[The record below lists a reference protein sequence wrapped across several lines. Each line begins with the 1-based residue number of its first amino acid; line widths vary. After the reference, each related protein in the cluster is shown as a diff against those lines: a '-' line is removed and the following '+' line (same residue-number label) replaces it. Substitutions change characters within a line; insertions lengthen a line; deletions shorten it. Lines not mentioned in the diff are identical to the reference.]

1 MECVKFR
8 NETCYTSEIRWY
20 SANRRPNILGRLLFF
35 FGGIMEDKVYQIVNK
50 TIAKINELN
59 SAKEL
64 NDLKV
69 EVLGKSGELTLIL
82 RGLKDVSEDE
92 RPKVGKIVNDA
103 RVELEKA
110 ITEKLFKL
118 EQKELNEKL
127 MREKIDISI
136 DKKRPIGKV
145 HPLNAIKRKAI
156 DFFVCMGFI
165 VTDSPEIET
174 TYYNFDM
181 LNIPP
186 DHPAREPQDTFFVTD
201 NILLRTQ
208 TSAGQIRTMEKIK
221 PPIKM
226 ISPGRVFR
234 SDEADATHTPC
245 FHQME
250 GLVVDKGITMC
261 DLKGTLSSFAKHF
274 FASDTSIRFRPSH
287 FPFTEPSVEVDV
299 SCVHCGG
306 KGCNV
311 CKGTGWIEILG
322 AGMVNRKVLS
332 GCGIDPDIYT
342 GFAFGVGLDRITA
355 IIHGINDARVPFEGD
370 IRFLKQF

>member
-1 MECVKFR
+1 MEQKIIDLVNRTKERATCVK
-8 NETCYTSEIRWY
+8 
-20 SANRRPNILGRLLFF
+20 
-35 FGGIMEDKVYQIVNK
+35 
-50 TIAKINELN
+50 

-64 NDLKV
+64 ADLKV

-82 RGLKDVSEDE
+82 RGLKDLSADL
-92 RPKVGKIVNDA
+92 RPAMGKIVNEA
-103 RVELEKA
+103 REQLEKMFDEKFAELERKELD
-110 ITEKLFKL
+110 EKLN
-118 EQKELNEKL
+118 KE
-127 MREKIDISI
+127 RIDISI
-136 DKKRPIGKV
+136 DRVRPLGKI
-145 HPLNAIKRKAI
+145 HPMNVVKRKVI
-156 DFFVCMGFI
+156 DFFVSMGFV

-186 DHPAREPQDTFFVTD
+186 DHPARELQDTFFVTD
-201 NILLRTQ
+201 KILLRTQ
-208 TSAGQIRTMEKIK
+208 TSAGQIRTMEKVK

-245 FHQME
+245 FHQFE

-261 DLKGTLSSFAKHF
+261 DLKGILSSFAKNF
-274 FASDTSIRFRPSH
+274 FDENTTIRFRPSY

-311 CKGTGWIEILG
+311 CKGTGYIEILG
-322 AGMVNRKVLS
+322 AGMVNRKVLA
-332 GCGIDPDIYT
+332 GCGIDPDEYT
-342 GFAFGVGLDRITA
+342 GFAFGVGLDRVTA
-355 IIHGINDARVPFEGD
+355 LIHGINDARVPFEGD

>member
-1 MECVKFR
+1 MEQKIIELV
-8 NETCYTSEIRWY
+8 NETK
-20 SANRRPNILGRLLFF
+20 A
-35 FGGIMEDKVYQIVNK
+35 KVNA
-50 TIAKINELN
+50 IAC
-59 SAKEL
+59 AKDL
-64 NDLKV
+64 TDLKV
-69 EVLGKSGELTLIL
+69 EVLGKSGALTLIL
-82 RGLKDVSEDE
+82 RGLKDLSESD
-92 RPKVGKIVNDA
+92 RPKMGKIVNEA
-103 RVELEKA
+103 RVELEKV
-110 ITEKLFKL
+110 IGEKFVQL
-118 EQKELNEKL
+118 ERKELDEKL
-127 MREKIDISI
+127 MKEKIDISL
-136 DKKRPIGKV
+136 DKKTTLGKL
-145 HPLNAIKRKAI
+145 HPLNVMRRKAI
-156 DFFVCMGFI
+156 DFFVSMGFI

-186 DHPAREPQDTFFVTD
+186 DHPAREMQDTFFVTD
-201 NILLRTQ
+201 KILLRTQ

-245 FHQME
+245 FHQIE

-261 DLKGTLSSFAKHF
+261 DLKGILASFAKHF
-274 FASDTSIRFRPSH
+274 FSENSSVRFRPSH
-287 FPFTEPSVEVDV
+287 FPFTEPSVEVDA
-299 SCVHCGG
+299 SCPHCGG

-322 AGMVNRKVLS
+322 AGMVNRHVLS
-332 GCGIDPDIYT
+332 GCGIDPDVYT

-355 IIHGINDARVPFEGD
+355 ICHGINDARVPFEGD

>member
-1 MECVKFR
+1 MEQKIIELVK
-8 NETCYTSEIRWY
+8 NTK
-20 SANRRPNILGRLLFF
+20 A
-35 FGGIMEDKVYQIVNK
+35 KVNDIG
-50 TIAKINELN
+50 

-82 RGLKDVSEDE
+82 RGLKDLSADE
-92 RPKVGKIVNDA
+92 RPVMGKIVNDA
-103 RVELEKA
+103 RVELEA
-110 ITEKLFKL
+110 VIGEKFAQL

-127 MREKIDISI
+127 LKEKIDISI
-136 DKKRPIGKV
+136 DKKTPLGKL
-145 HPLNAIKRKAI
+145 HPLNIIKRRAI
-156 DFFVCMGFI
+156 DFFISMGFI
-165 VTDSPEIET
+165 VTESPEIET

-186 DHPAREPQDTFFVTD
+186 DHPARETQDTFFITD
-201 NILLRTQ
+201 KILLTTQ

-261 DLKGTLSSFAKHF
+261 DLKGILSSFAKHF
-274 FASDTSIRFRPSH
+274 FDANTTIRFRPSH

-322 AGMVNRKVLS
+322 AGMVNRRVLA
-332 GCGIDPDIYT
+332 GCGIDPDVYT

>member
-1 MECVKFR
+1 MKQ
-8 NETCYTSEIRWY
+8 
-20 SANRRPNILGRLLFF
+20 
-35 FGGIMEDKVYQIVNK
+35 KIVDLVESTK
-50 TIAKINELN
+50 AKIDKAI

-64 NDLKV
+64 TDLKV

-82 RGLKDVSEDE
+82 RGLKDLPEAD
-92 RPKVGKIVNDA
+92 RPIMGKVVNEA

-110 ITEKLFKL
+110 IGSKIGEL
-118 EQKELNEKL
+118 ERKELNEKL
-127 MREKIDISI
+127 MSERIDITI
-136 DKKRPIGKV
+136 DNKRELGKI

-156 DFFVCMGFI
+156 NFFVSMGFI

-181 LNIPP
+181 LNIPF
-186 DHPAREPQDTFFVTD
+186 DHPAREMQDTFFVTD
-201 NILLRTQ
+201 KIILRTQ
-208 TSAGQIRTMEKIK
+208 TSSGQVRTMEKVK

-245 FHQME
+245 FHQLE

-261 DLKGTLSSFAKHF
+261 DLKGMLASFAKHF
-274 FASDTSIRFRPSH
+274 FSENSSVRFRPSH
-287 FPFTEPSVEVDV
+287 FPFTEPSVEVDA
-299 SCVHCGG
+299 SCPHCGG

-322 AGMVNRKVLS
+322 AGMVNRRVLS
-332 GCGIDPDIYT
+332 GCGIDPDVYT

-355 IIHGINDARVPFEGD
+355 ICHGINDARVPFEGD